1 MSVRVGAVQKTMEIA
16 ERQTSKAA
24 GWSRRTGAFAV
35 VLLLTVLIGHRYDLV
50 ETPVF
55 LWVLAIVALLA
66 AFALLFAG
74 FAFSRLWNFGDRGGR
89 DLTVGA
95 LLALLVL
102 APYGVVAYQAA
113 TYPPLNDIS
122 TDLDDPPALAAART
136 SDMNMLSPPTPGEQ
150 RLQTETYPLVTG
162 RSYDLPFDSVLEAVE
177 TVLDR
182 RDWQLIGPFPDASG
196 QSEVTIDALAKSFV
210 LSLPADV
217 AIRVAD
223 DGDAVI
229 VDMRSASRYGR
240 YDLGDNA
247 ARIVD
252 FLAELDQE
260 VAGQVGV
267 APAE

>member
-1 MSVRVGAVQKTMEIA
+1 MQID

-24 GWSRRTGAFAV
+24 GWSRRTGAFAL
-35 VLLLTVLIGHRYDLV
+35 VLLLTVLAGHHFELV
-50 ETPVF
+50 ETPAF

-74 FAFSRLWNFGDRGGR
+74 LALSRLWHFGGRGGR
-89 DLTVGA
+89 DLSVGA

-102 APYGVVAYQAA
+102 TPYGIAAYWAA
-113 TYPPLNDIS
+113 TTPPLRDIS
-122 TDLDDPPALAAART
+122 TDLDNPPVLDT
-136 SDMNMLSPPTPGEQ
+136 SDRTKDMNLLAPPTPGEA
-150 RLQTETYPLVTG
+150 RLQTDAYPLVTG
-162 RSYDLPFDSVLEAVE
+162 RSYDLPFETVVDAVE

-182 RDWQLIGPFPDASG
+182 RDWQLTAPYPVTDG
-196 QSEVTIDALAKSFV
+196 QDEVTISAVARSFV
-210 LSLPADV
+210 VGLPADV
-217 AIRVAD
+217 AIRVSN
-223 DGDAVI
+223 DGDTIV

-247 ARIVD
+247 ARIVG

-260 VAGQVGV
+260 VAGQVGA

>member
-1 MSVRVGAVQKTMEIA
+1 MMENP
-16 ERQTSKAA
+16 ERQTSRAA
-24 GWSRRTGAFAV
+24 GWSRRTGAFSA
-35 VLLLTVLIGHRYDLV
+35 VLLLTVLVGHRYELV
-50 ETPVF
+50 ETPAF
-55 LWVLAIVALLA
+55 LWVLGIVALLA

-89 DLTVGA
+89 DITVGT

-102 APYGVVAYQAA
+102 APFGIAAYWAA
-113 TYPPLNDIS
+113 TSPPLRDIS
-122 TDLDDPPALAAART
+122 TDFDDPPVLDTSTRT
-136 SDMNMLSPPTPGEQ
+136 GDMNALSPPTPGEQ

-162 RSYDLPFDSVLEAVE
+162 RSYNLPFDRVLEAVE

-182 RDWQLIGPFPDASG
+182 RDWQLTAAFPRAIG
-196 QSEVTIDALAKSFV
+196 QSEVTINALAKSFL

-217 AIRVAD
+217 AIRVTD

-229 VDMRSASRYGR
+229 VDMRSATRYGR

-252 FLAELDQE
+252 FLTELDQE
-260 VAGQVGV
+260 VAGQVGT
-267 APAE
+267 APVE

>member
-1 MSVRVGAVQKTMEIA
+1 MMKTP
-16 ERQTSKAA
+16 ERQTSRAA
-24 GWSRRTGAFAV
+24 GWSRRTGAFSA
-35 VLLLTVLIGHRYDLV
+35 VLLLTVLVGHRYRLV
-50 ETPVF
+50 ETPAF
-55 LWVLAIVALLA
+55 LWVLGIVALLA

-89 DLTVGA
+89 DLTVGTV
-95 LLALLVL
+95 LALLVL
-102 APYGVVAYQAA
+102 VPFGIAAYWAA
-113 TYPPLNDIS
+113 TSPPLRDIS
-122 TDLDDPPALAAART
+122 TDFDDPPVLDTSTRT
-136 SDMNMLSPPTPGEQ
+136 GDMNALSPPTPGER

-162 RSYDLPFDSVLEAVE
+162 RSYNLPFDRVLEAVA
-177 TVLDR
+177 TVLGR
-182 RDWQLIGPFPDASG
+182 RDWQLAAQFPRAIG
-196 QSEVTIDALAKSFV
+196 QSEVTINALARSFI

-217 AIRVAD
+217 AIRVTD
-223 DGDAVI
+223 DGDAVL

-260 VAGQVGV
+260 VAGQVGT